1 MCCLL
6 RVDDAIVDDLMVV
19 AGGVGVDVGRRR
31 GGERTARMLSFSI
44 ELDRKREEKSD
55 RKPLT

>member
-19 AGGVGVDVGRRR
+19 AGGVVSTSD
-31 GGERTARMLSFSI
+31 GGEVREPLACCHLVLNLTGRG
-44 ELDRKREEKSD
+44 KRSQTES
-55 RKPLT
+55 P

>member
-31 GGERTARMLSFSI
+31 GERTARMLSFSI
-44 ELDRKREEKSD
+44 ELDGRGKRSQTES
-55 RKPLT
+55 P

>member
-31 GGERTARMLSFSI
+31 GERTARMLSFSI
-44 ELDRKREEKSD
+44 ELHRKREEKSD